1 MDRQGFRLKGEPDV
15 VQQPTRYR
23 VKQETQREIDATK
36 TCTAPDNRFR
46 GYAAMLEDG
55 RLLTDYRQS
64 CVTRAP
70 PGEQFAVKNW
80 MVHNTDEILRITRD
94 RQVQNTGH
102 ALGTAETEVPG
113 AFFQQCTPY
122 GCEFYPSGATGGIGL
137 ERSERTPDL
146 FGTFDFK
153 PNMNTRRR
161 NQEFTSLNNVVEYGR
176 NTPLRWKNLYQ

>member
-15 VQQPTRYR
+15 VRQPSRYR
-23 VKQETQREIDATK
+23 VKQETQREINATK
-36 TCTAPDNRFR
+36 TCAAPDNRFR
-46 GYAAMLEDG
+46 GYAALLEDG

-80 MVHNTDEILRITRD
+80 MVHNTDEILRISRD

-102 ALGTAETEVPG
+102 ALGTADTEVPG
-113 AFFQQCTPY
+113 AFVQTCTPY
-122 GCEFYPSGATGGIGL
+122 GCEFYPTNAPLGLGL
-137 ERSERTPDL
+137 ERSEPTPAL

-153 PNMNTRRR
+153 PTWSTQQR
-161 NQEFTSLNNVVEYGR
+161 NQEFTSLNKVVEYGR
-176 NTPLRWKNLYQ
+176 NTPLRWRNLYQ